1 MKLPKEGAFDF
12 DLRRDPMFEQ
22 IADQIQRLIISES
35 LRPGDRLPSERRL
48 AERLSVS
55 RSVIREAIGALKAR
69 GLLEARPGSGT
80 YIQRPSSVDGSAY
93 LGLLLSVQ
101 QLKDR
106 YRHLTEVR
114 WALEVEIASLAAERA
129 EPNDI
134 ADLEAALS
142 GIKTDAHD
150 VDQFISYDLAFHSA
164 LAAATHNE
172 VYRVFMML
180 IVELLSEFRLKA
192 CHQDFCGTLMDTST
206 HYALIVRH
214 IKNHNPVETRTAV
227 REYLHYNQ
235 GLEESVLAS

>member
-1 MKLPKEGAFDF
+1 MH
-12 DLRRDPMFEQ
+12 
-22 IADQIQRLIISES
+22 
-35 LRPGDRLPSERRL
+35 
-48 AERLSVS
+48 
-55 RSVIREAIGALKAR
+55 
-69 GLLEARPGSGT
+69 
-80 YIQRPSSVDGSAY
+80 
-93 LGLLLSVQ
+93 

-106 YRHLTEVR
+106 YRNLTEVR
-114 WALEVEIASLAAERA
+114 WTLEVEIASLAAERA

-142 GIKTDAHD
+142 GIKTNAHD

-164 LAAATHNE
+164 LAAAAHNE

-214 IKNHNPVETRTAV
+214 IKNHDPVETRTAV